1 MVISEGRCI
10 GLVLILI
17 CLPQSLLSQLL
28 LFLPLLFN
36 FSSFLLFGLLVYRM
50 NVGVDLLLYLR
61 LQEAAVGFGA
71 EHLVQGEGFG
81 SSQFYR
87 LAEQAV
93 TDRDRGVVV
102 IHFFEQEDVIRELYL
117 NIEKGR
123 FVYWVFIK
131 NWSACV
137 ASC

>member
-1 MVISEGRCI
+1 
-10 GLVLILI
+10 
-17 CLPQSLLSQLL
+17 
-28 LFLPLLFN
+28 
-36 FSSFLLFGLLVYRM
+36 M
-50 NVGVDLLLYLR
+50 NVGVDFLLYLR
-61 LQEAAVGFGA
+61 LKEAAVGFGA
-71 EHLVQGEGFG
+71 EQLVQGEGFW

-102 IHFFEQEDVIRELYL
+102 IHFLEQEDVIRELYL
-117 NIEKGR
+117 NIEKGW
-123 FVYWVFIK
+123 FVYWVFIQ